1 MLLATEYSTF
11 HIDSKR
17 TVSRKDTKSAVSAT
31 AKTAAET
38 ASITVSA
45 VQRFFVSIINPPEV
59 CILLKAIE
67 RALCMGAPARD
78 RYAVN
83 CKTYASSA
91 KYLMV
96 RTIWLV

>member
-1 MLLATEYSTF
+1 MLLATELPTF

-17 TVSRKDTKSAVSAT
+17 TMSRKDTKSAVSAT

-45 VQRFFVSIINPPEV
+45 VQRFFVSTINPPEV

-67 RALCMGAPARD
+67 RALVWERPPGLVMLLI
-78 RYAVN
+78 Y
-83 CKTYASSA
+83 KTYASSA